1 MIAEQ
6 TEEQASLY
14 VLGLLPPEE
23 ARSFQTAMGAD
34 PELADLVERMETGA
48 AALAWT
54 APPVDPPPALRG
66 RIADRIEREGPPE
79 RGNVVIPFPRASIWL
94 PWAAAACLTLIAG
107 WLAYDRYHL
116 ALLVYGFLNRDRIQQ
131 YQLDHVQSQRV
142 ALQDRLD
149 KALSQIA
156 DAGKDNA
163 ALVAEIGA
171 LRSQVA
177 DLNAR
182 DALSQIK
189 IATLASMLKNDPQA
203 LAVVAWDPGAQR
215 GILQTLNL
223 PHQRSNQ
230 DYQLWIIDPD
240 YKAPVSAGVFEAGK
254 QESFQ
259 PLHPISKADKFAVS
273 LEKKGGSASPQGPIV
288 LMGE

>member
-1 MIAEQ
+1 VNAEQ

-14 VLGLLPPEE
+14 VLGLLPPDE
-23 ARSFQTAMGAD
+23 ARSFEAAMAAD
-34 PELADLVERMETGA
+34 PELASLVDRLEASA

-54 APPVDPPPALRG
+54 APPIEPPPGLRA
-66 RIADRIEREGPPE
+66 RIADRIEREGPE
-79 RGNVVIPFPRASIWL
+79 RSNVIVPFPRISYWL
-94 PWAAAACLTLIAG
+94 PWAAAACLTVLAG

-116 ALLVYGFLNRDRIQQ
+116 TLLVYGFLNRDRIQQ
-131 YQLDHVQSQRV
+131 QELDHVQTQRI
-142 ALQDRLD
+142 ALQNRLD
-149 KALSQIA
+149 SALSQIA
-156 DAGKDNA
+156 GDEKANA
-163 ALVAEIGA
+163 SLEAQMST

-182 DALSQIK
+182 NALSQIK
-189 IATLASMLKNDPQA
+189 IATLASMLKNAPQA

-215 GILQTLNL
+215 GIVQTLNM
-223 PHQRSNQ
+223 PHARSNQ

-240 YKAPVSAGVFEAGK
+240 YKSPVSAGVFEPGK
-254 QESFQ
+254 QENFQ

-273 LEKKGGSASPQGPIV
+273 LEKKGGSSSPLGPIV